1 MGYYELAEGNEQKK
15 KRMKAD
21 SDMPRLSPSMRH
33 QEALANL
40 KGEQV
45 ISQLLSDTFFAI
57 LHLCSASND
66 FHALG

>member
-33 QEALANL
+33 PEALANL

-57 LHLCSASND
+57 VHLCSASND